1 MAGDPRLTARPGHAA
16 CTASPETYRNPAQ
29 GSFRHAVNGTRF
41 GPEHPNIPSRE
52 VGRFPCSA
60 LRETV
65 QVLKNAGIKLT
76 SWSRRS
82 WARPARR
89 WARHWLMWPRSG
101 FCPERSIRR
110 GEVLSEQMQ
119 TALTHRAI
127 IEQAKGVLAHQGDLS
142 MHAVFDRLRSY
153 ARNRSKR
160 LSEAA
165 SPGRRGR
172 SRRGPAHRPPQ
183 PTAPRPSNG
192 NPDLGVL
199 CAGPGDRRGANPVKT
214 RRPRPPPRRG
224 AGTDD
229 ENLTNRSQDR

>member
-1 MAGDPRLTARPGHAA
+1 MYGVAGNLPKPRAGLI
-16 CTASPETYRNPAQ
+16 
-29 GSFRHAVNGTRF
+29 RHAVNGTRF

-52 VGRFPCSA
+52 VSRSLAQRCERQSK
-60 LRETV
+60 R
-65 QVLKNAGIKLT
+65 KNAGIKLT

-82 WARPARR
+82 WARPAGR

-101 FCPERSIRR
+101 FCSERSIRR

-142 MHAVFDRLRSY
+142 MHAVFDRLCSY

-165 SPGRRGR
+165 SPGRRER

-192 NPDLGVL
+192 KPDLGVL

-224 AGTDD
+224 LELMTKSHQPEPGQMTT
-229 ENLTNRSQDR
+229 LI